1 MSFAAP
7 LCYTHVTSP
16 GTFQDFFYKHV
27 HLHVSSFSLWD
38 FPSKSCFKPNQAQ
51 SWVDDLLSLV
61 SQNGKSSWMRKRK
74 DLLGFHFYDPSIQVW
89 QEFCDHF
96 LSQRT
101 MVAMMPPAKAK
112 TNCSWTPAAPK
123 RRVTIWDS
131 GNENCSIL
139 QPINLDPPLSQNDA
153 TNVNW
158 MSLISNCAQRT
169 MWHQFHFRCDLKLFH
184 IQRRRGDSIPIIF
197 HPFLRARIPVILVHT
212 GCEPCE
218 SNQGWAAT
226 GSTGAFNGWSLMC
239 FSSLSSTIWIWPF
252 VLLTHRRQTQ
262 QKLWWFFG
270 NFCLIL
276 LITLWL
282 HNSVSW
288 PHREVP
294 VLGFHHGS

>member
-1 MSFAAP
+1 MNPTKWSKILESNSIHFEFRGTPSWKTRHWSWVINTKHWPVLQRTQSLQMNITMGVLVCPNSTVCGCQVSFAAP

-16 GTFQDFFYKHV
+16 GTFQEFLYKHV

-123 RRVTIWDS
+123 RRVTIMEFRKWKLLNPS
-131 GNENCSIL
+131 
-139 QPINLDPPLSQNDA
+139 
-153 TNVNW
+153 TN
-158 MSLISNCAQRT
+158 
-169 MWHQFHFRCDLKLFH
+169 QFGSSPVTKRCY
-184 IQRRRGDSIPIIF
+184 Q
-197 HPFLRARIPVILVHT
+197 
-212 GCEPCE
+212 
-218 SNQGWAAT
+218 W
-226 GSTGAFNGWSLMC
+226 
-239 FSSLSSTIWIWPF
+239 
-252 VLLTHRRQTQ
+252 
-262 QKLWWFFG
+262 
-270 NFCLIL
+270 
-276 LITLWL
+276 
-282 HNSVSW
+282 
-288 PHREVP
+288 
-294 VLGFHHGS
+294 